1 MNKTTPPAPSP
12 DPKADHRR
20 RVRALLERLSPGT
33 LAFIDLARARFPEA
47 RLTALEVEAEDGTRS
62 QITTPKTTKETT

>member
-1 MNKTTPPAPSP
+1 MTKPST

-33 LAFIDLARARFPEA
+33 LAFLDLAKTKFPSA
-47 RLTALEVEAEDGTRS
+47 RLTALEVELEDGTRT
-62 QITTPKTTKETT
+62 QITNPKEKT

>member
-1 MNKTTPPAPSP
+1 MDTK

-33 LAFIDLARARFPEA
+33 LAFLDLAKARFPTA
-47 RLTALEVEAEDGTRS
+47 RMTALEVEAEDGTRS
-62 QITTPKTTKETT
+62 QITNPKTTKETT

>member
-1 MNKTTPPAPSP
+1 MDTK

-33 LAFIDLARARFPEA
+33 LAFLDLAKAKCPTARM
-47 RLTALEVEAEDGTRS
+47 TALEVELEDGTRT
-62 QITTPKTTKETT
+62 QITNPKTTKETT

>member
-1 MNKTTPPAPSP
+1 MTNRQT

-33 LAFIDLARARFPEA
+33 LAVLDLAKAKFPTARM
-47 RLTALEVEAEDGTRS
+47 TALEVELEDGTRT
-62 QITTPKTTKETT
+62 QITNPKTTKETT

>member
-1 MNKTTPPAPSP
+1 MTNRQA

-33 LAFIDLARARFPEA
+33 LAFLDLAKAKFPNARM
-47 RLTALEVEAEDGTRS
+47 TALEVELEDGTRT
-62 QITTPKTTKETT
+62 QITNPKTTKETT

>member
-1 MNKTTPPAPSP
+1 MTNRQA

-33 LAFIDLARARFPEA
+33 LAFLDLAKARFPTA
-47 RLTALEVEAEDGTRS
+47 RITALEVELEDGTRT
-62 QITTPKTTKETT
+62 QITNPKTTKETT

>member
-1 MNKTTPPAPSP
+1 MDTK

-33 LAFIDLARARFPEA
+33 LAFLDLAKAKFPTARM
-47 RLTALEVEAEDGTRS
+47 TVLEVELEDGTRT
-62 QITTPKTTKETT
+62 QITNPKTTKETT

>member
-1 MNKTTPPAPSP
+1 MTNRQA

-33 LAFIDLARARFPEA
+33 LAFLDLAKTRFPTVHM
-47 RLTALEVEAEDGTRS
+47 TALEVELEDGTRT
-62 QITTPKTTKETT
+62 QITNPKTTKETT

>member
-1 MNKTTPPAPSP
+1 MDKA

-33 LAFIDLARARFPEA
+33 LAFLDLAKAKFPTARM
-47 RLTALEVEAEDGTRS
+47 TALEVELEDGTRT
-62 QITTPKTTKETT
+62 QITNPKTTKETT

>member
-1 MNKTTPPAPSP
+1 MDTK

-33 LAFIDLARARFPEA
+33 LAFLDLAKAKFPTV
-47 RLTALEVEAEDGTRS
+47 RMTALEVELEDGTRT
-62 QITTPKTTKETT
+62 QITNPKTTKETT